1 MGTGW
6 EESVINMFKIG
17 PLLQV
22 KNGSEMGSILPKDTE
37 QMLAEELQLEFSL
50 KNCEIWEKIQ
60 TPFN

>member
-1 MGTGW
+1 
-6 EESVINMFKIG
+6 MFKIG
-17 PLLQV
+17 PLPQV